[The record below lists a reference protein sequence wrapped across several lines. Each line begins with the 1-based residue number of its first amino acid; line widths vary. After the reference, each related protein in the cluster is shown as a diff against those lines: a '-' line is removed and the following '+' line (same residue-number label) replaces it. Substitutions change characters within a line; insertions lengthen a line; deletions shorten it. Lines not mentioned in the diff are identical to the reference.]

1 MLVMTKISS
10 TIPVRTRLPS
20 YAWAMAI
27 CVTLLAS
34 AATYFD
40 QGHTVGEM
48 KLAAA
53 QGVPQGK
60 DAPGAEN
67 GAQQQMPDK
76 SPKESLSDLLDRNQ
90 GVITP
95 PPTGDTDIYTTAP
108 NPNPGTTLV
117 IPPPGAPG
125 GSQNVQPK

>member
-1 MLVMTKISS
+1 MAKIGSII
-10 TIPVRTRLPS
+10 TVRTRLPG

-34 AATYFD
+34 AATHFD
-40 QGHTVGEM
+40 QGHAVGEM

-60 DAPGAEN
+60 DAAGAEN

-76 SPKESLSDLLDRNQ
+76 SPKETLSEHLDRNQ

-95 PPTGDTDIYTTAP
+95 PPTGDTDIYARAP
-108 NPNPGTTLV
+108 NPNPGTTPV

-125 GSQNVQPK
+125 GSQDVQPK

>member
-1 MLVMTKISS
+1 MTKIGS
-10 TIPVRTRLPS
+10 TIPVRTRLPG

-34 AATYFD
+34 ASTYFD
-40 QGHTVGEM
+40 QGQAVGEM

-53 QGVPQGK
+53 QGVPQGN

-67 GAQQQMPDK
+67 GAEQQMPDK
-76 SPKESLSDLLDRNQ
+76 SPKETLSEYLERNQ

-95 PPTGDTDIYTTAP
+95 PPTGDTDIYTTVP
-108 NPNPGTTLV
+108 NPNPGTTPV
-117 IPPPGAPG
+117 IPPPGTPG
-125 GSQNVQPK
+125 GSQDLQPK